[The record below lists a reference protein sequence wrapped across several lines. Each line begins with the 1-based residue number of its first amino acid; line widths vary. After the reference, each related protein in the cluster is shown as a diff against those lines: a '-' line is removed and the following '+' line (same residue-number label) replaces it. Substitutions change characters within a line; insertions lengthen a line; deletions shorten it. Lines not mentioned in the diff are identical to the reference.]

1 MIRSSCGASRLR
13 SLPLVL
19 CLLLVGA
26 AGIGI
31 ADEEASWRMA
41 VDPVLLSAVP
51 PALAKRSAADFPS
64 ETGGHGEV
72 GLDQRNGAGNSPPD
86 AAPDKRQL
94 FMMLLMLRSTQGR
107 YPFVVLR

>member
-1 MIRSSCGASRLR
+1 
-13 SLPLVL
+13 
-19 CLLLVGA
+19 
-26 AGIGI
+26 
-31 ADEEASWRMA
+31 MA

-51 PALAKRSAADFPS
+51 PAHAKPSAPGFPP
-64 ETGGHGEV
+64 ETGGNGEV

-86 AAPDKRQL
+86 VTPDKRQL